1 MLLTRFKLQITFDS
15 HFCQEE
21 DELTADDAGDELE
34 DIEDDDQ
41 EIDSPDHST
50 MFVEQEDASDAEY
63 YSASEDAILNE
74 QETQDVDL
82 AEIETFDEN
91 IVFPSGPV
99 EGGERRRRHSSKRK
113 AKWHRQERRVEKG
126 LPFCN
131 EADMGADDV
140 IQQLA
145 G

>member
-1 MLLTRFKLQITFDS
+1 M
-15 HFCQEE
+15 E
-21 DELTADDAGDELE
+21 
-34 DIEDDDQ
+34 
-41 EIDSPDHST
+41 
-50 MFVEQEDASDAEY
+50 EQEDGSDTEY
-63 YSASEDAILNE
+63 YSASEETILDE
-74 QETQDVDL
+74 QETADQDL

-91 IVFPSGPV
+91 IVFPGPV

-113 AKWHRQERRVEKG
+113 AKWHRQEKRLEKG

-140 IQQLA
+140 LQQLA